1 MRPRNTLTPVALL
14 WMAFVAPLAAPAA
27 AQTATVADEARV
39 IVKYKEDSPLLR
51 RLTLA
56 AGGPPVDAQALGRRL
71 GLLLRAGAEVADR
84 THVLRAGGMTSRE
97 LAARLARES
106 DIEYAVPDQ
115 RRRRLA
121 APNDPLY
128 LAGPAVGGGVGGPL
142 AGQWYLRAPAG
153 EVQSSLDVE
162 TAWNYTTG
170 NSNIVVAV
178 IDTGV
183 RFDHPDLLRVA
194 AGGNLLPG
202 YDMIS
207 DVDVA
212 NDGDGRDADP
222 SDPGDWLT
230 LDEVRKVGGPFA
242 NCSDAAEDSSWH
254 GTQTSGVI
262 GALTNNGLG
271 MASVGRNVRV
281 LPVRALG
288 KCGGFD
294 SDIIAAMRWA
304 AGLPVAGVP
313 VNRTPARVLNLS
325 LGGDGV
331 CDAAYRDALT
341 EITARGTVVVAA
353 AGNSAGHAVST
364 PANCPGV
371 IAVGGLRHVGT
382 KVGFSDLGPE
392 VALSAPGGNCVD
404 VGLGDPC
411 RYPILTTSNAGT
423 TTPLTDAAG
432 GSIYTD
438 SFNASLGTSFAAP
451 LVAGTAA
458 LMLSAQPALS
468 PLALRTLLQDTARPF
483 PTRGGENANGTS
495 VPQCTVPQFN
505 GSTPID
511 QFQCYCTTA
520 TCGAG
525 MLDAGAAVVA
535 ALGLQARITVSPR
548 SPVAGAAVTLSAAQS
563 AVASVRNIVAYE
575 WAITDGG
582 GIVTGFAGAA
592 DGVTA
597 LVVPFSA
604 GRFSVSLTVTDNTGL
619 RATTKSTLDVYAS
632 IDGLNF
638 QGLWWN
644 APAGSEAGWGINF
657 AHQGDVIFATW
668 FTYDATGRAWWLSM
682 TAERSGVN
690 TFTGTL
696 YRTTGP
702 AFSAVPFDPTQ
713 VQRIPVGG
721 GTLTFL
727 DGNNGS
733 FAYTVNGIPQTKSVT
748 RQVFGPL
755 PTCTFGGQP
764 NLALATNYQDLWYAA
779 PAASES
785 GWGVNLTHQGDTIFA
800 TWFTYDVDGTPMWLS
815 ATLGKVGAAAYTGA
829 LMRTSG
835 PAFNAVPFNPNA
847 VTRSEAG
854 TATITFANGNA
865 ASFAYEVN
873 DRTIVVRQTKFITR
887 QVFRVPGTV
896 CQ

>member
-1 MRPRNTLTPVALL
+1 
-14 WMAFVAPLAAPAA
+14 MAFVALLSAPSVAQTPAA
-27 AQTATVADEARV
+27 AGEARV
-39 IVKYKEDSPLLR
+39 IVKYRADSPLLR
-51 RLTLA
+51 RLALA
-56 AGGPPVDAQALGRRL
+56 AGGPRADAQALGRRL

-84 THVLRAGGMTSRE
+84 THVIRAGGMTSRE
-97 LAARLARES
+97 LASRLARES

-128 LAGPAVGGGVGGPL
+128 LAGPAVGGGAGGPA

-162 TAWNYTTG
+162 TAWDYTTG
-170 NSNIVVAV
+170 NSSIVVAV

-183 RFDHPDLLRVA
+183 RFDHPDLLHIA

-230 LDEVRKVGGPFA
+230 LDEVQLVGGPFEDCA
-242 NCSDAAEDSSWH
+242 SAAEDSSWH
-254 GTQTSGVI
+254 GTQISGLI

-281 LPVRALG
+281 LPVRGLG

-294 SDIIAAMRWA
+294 SDIIAGMRWA
-304 AGLPVAGVP
+304 VGLPVAGVP
-313 VNRTPARVLNLS
+313 FNPTPARVLNLS
-325 LGGDGV
+325 LGGDGA
-331 CDAAYRDALT
+331 CEWAYRDALA
-341 EITARGTVVVAA
+341 EITALGAVVVAA

-392 VALSAPGGNCVD
+392 IALGAPAGNCVD
-404 VGLGDPC
+404 VGFGDPC

-423 TTPLTDAAG
+423 TTPRVDAAG

-438 SFNASLGTSFAAP
+438 SFNASVGTSFAAP

-458 LMLSAQPALS
+458 LMLSAQPALT
-468 PLALRTLLQDTARPF
+468 PFGVRTLLQGTARPF
-483 PTRGGENANGTS
+483 PIRGAENADGAP
-495 VPQCTVPQFN
+495 VPQCTAPRFN
-505 GSTPID
+505 GSTPVD
-511 QFQCYCTTA
+511 QLQCYCTTA

-525 MLDAGAAVVA
+525 MLDAGAAVAA
-535 ALGLQARITVSPR
+535 ALGLQARITVSPG
-548 SPVAGAAVTLSAAQS
+548 SPVAGAAVTLSGAQS
-563 AVASVRNIVAYE
+563 VVASGRNIVAYQ

-582 GIVTGFAGAA
+582 GIVTGFTGAA
-592 DGVTA
+592 DSVTA
-597 LVVPFSA
+597 LVVPSSA
-604 GRFSVSLTVTDNTGL
+604 GRFSTSLTVTDSTGL
-619 RATTKSTLDVYAS
+619 RATTKSTLDVSAP

-668 FTYDATGRAWWLSM
+668 FTYDANGRAWWLSM
-682 TAERSGVN
+682 TAERSGAN
-690 TFTGTL
+690 TFAGTL
-696 YRTTGP
+696 YRTRGP
-702 AFSAVPFDPTQ
+702 AYSAVPFDPAQ

-721 GTLTFL
+721 GTLTFI
-727 DGNNGS
+727 DGNNGG
-733 FAYTVNGIPQTKSVT
+733 FAYTVNGITQTKSIT

-785 GWGVNLTHQGDTIFA
+785 GWGINLAHQGDTIFA

-815 ATLGKVGAAAYTGA
+815 ATLGKVGARAYTGA
-829 LMRTSG
+829 LIRTSG

-847 VTRSEAG
+847 VTRSQAG

-873 DRTIVVRQTKFITR
+873 DRANVVLPTKAITR
-887 QVFRVPGTV
+887 QVFRAPGTG

>member
-1 MRPRNTLTPVALL
+1 MTFVALL
-14 WMAFVAPLAAPAA
+14 SAPSVAQTPAA
-27 AQTATVADEARV
+27 AGEARV
-39 IVKYKEDSPLLR
+39 IVKYKADSPLLR
-51 RLTLA
+51 RLALA
-56 AGGPPVDAQALGRRL
+56 AGGPRADAQALGRRL
-71 GLLLRAGAEVADR
+71 GLLLQAGAEVADR
-84 THVLRAGGMTSRE
+84 THVIRAGGMTSRE
-97 LAARLARES
+97 LASRLARES

-121 APNDPLY
+121 APSDPLY
-128 LAGPAVGGGVGGPL
+128 LAGPAIGGGAGGPT

-153 EVQSSLDVE
+153 DVQSSLDVE

-170 NSNIVVAV
+170 NSSIVVAV

-212 NDGDGRDADP
+212 NDGDGRDADA

-230 LDEVRKVGGPFA
+230 LKEIRTVGGPFED
-242 NCSDAAEDSSWH
+242 CSDAAEDSSWH
-254 GTQTSGVI
+254 GTQTSGLI
-262 GALTNNGLG
+262 GALTNNGRG

-294 SDIIAAMRWA
+294 SDIIAGMRWA
-304 AGLPVAGVP
+304 AGLPVAGLP
-313 VNRTPARVLNLS
+313 INPTPARVLNLS
-325 LGGDGV
+325 LGGDGA
-331 CDAAYRDALT
+331 CEAAYRDALT
-341 EITARGTVVVAA
+341 EITARGAVVVVS
-353 AGNSAGHAVST
+353 AGNSAGHAVSA

-392 VALSAPGGNCVD
+392 VALSAPAGNCVD
-404 VGLGDPC
+404 VGFGDPC

-423 TTPLTDAAG
+423 TTPLADAAG

-438 SFNASLGTSFAAP
+438 SFNATLGTSFSAP

-458 LMLSAQPALS
+458 LMLSAQPALAPS
-468 PLALRTLLQDTARPF
+468 ALRTLLQDTARPF
-483 PTRGGENANGTS
+483 PTTGGENGDGTS

-505 GSTPID
+505 RSTPVD
-511 QFQCYCTTA
+511 QLQCYCTTA

-525 MLDAGAAVVA
+525 MLDAGAAVAA
-535 ALGLQARITVSPR
+535 ALGLSKPVSP
-548 SPVAGAAVTLSAAQS
+548 
-563 AVASVRNIVAYE
+563 
-575 WAITDGG
+575 
-582 GIVTGFAGAA
+582 
-592 DGVTA
+592 
-597 LVVPFSA
+597 
-604 GRFSVSLTVTDNTGL
+604 
-619 RATTKSTLDVYAS
+619 
-632 IDGLNF
+632 LNV

-668 FTYDATGRAWWLSM
+668 FTYDASGRAWWLSM
-682 TAERSGVN
+682 TAQRSGAN

-696 YRTTGP
+696 YQTTGP
-702 AFSAVPFDPTQ
+702 PYSAVPFNPAQ
-713 VQRIPVGG
+713 VQRLAVGV
-721 GTLTFL
+721 GTLTFT

-733 FAYTVNGIPQTKSVT
+733 FAYAVNGIVRAKSIT
-748 RQVFGPL
+748 RQAFGPL

-764 NLALATNYQDLWYAA
+764 DLALATNYQDLWYAA
-779 PAASES
+779 PAESES

-800 TWFTYDVDGTPMWLS
+800 TWFTYDVNGTPMWLS
-815 ATLGKVGAAAYTGA
+815 TTLAKVGAGAYTGA
-829 LMRTSG
+829 LIRTSG
-835 PAFNAVPFNPNA
+835 PGFNAALFSPDA
-847 VTRSEAG
+847 VSRTVVG
-854 TATITFANGNA
+854 TATLTFTNGNA
-865 ASFAYEVN
+865 GSFFYQVS
-873 DRTIVVRQTKFITR
+873 DGIKVVTQTKAITR
-887 QVFRVPGTV
+887 QVFRSPGTV
-896 CQ
+896 CH

>member
-1 MRPRNTLTPVALL
+1 
-14 WMAFVAPLAAPAA
+14 
-27 AQTATVADEARV
+27 
-39 IVKYKEDSPLLR
+39 
-51 RLTLA
+51 
-56 AGGPPVDAQALGRRL
+56 
-71 GLLLRAGAEVADR
+71 
-84 THVLRAGGMTSRE
+84 MTSRE
-97 LAARLARES
+97 LASRLARES

-128 LAGPAVGGGVGGPL
+128 LAGPAVGGGAGGP
-142 AGQWYLRAPAG
+142 AVGQWYLRAPAG

-170 NSNIVVAV
+170 NSTIVVAV

-207 DVDVA
+207 DVDTA

-230 LDEVRKVGGPFA
+230 LDEVRKVGGPFED
-242 NCSDAAEDSSWH
+242 CSDAAEDSSWH
-254 GTQTSGVI
+254 GTQISGLI

-281 LPVRALG
+281 LPVRVLG

-294 SDIIAAMRWA
+294 SDIIAGMRWA
-304 AGLPVAGVP
+304 VGLPVAGVP
-313 VNRTPARVLNLS
+313 INPTPARVLNLS
-325 LGGDGV
+325 LGGDGA

-341 EITARGTVVVAA
+341 EITARGAVVVAA
-353 AGNSAGHAVST
+353 AGNSAGHAVSA
-364 PANCPGV
+364 PANCPGI

-392 VALSAPGGNCVD
+392 VALSAPAGNCVD
-404 VGLGDPC
+404 VGFGDPC
-411 RYPILTTSNAGT
+411 RYPILTTSNAGS

-438 SFNASLGTSFAAP
+438 SFNASMGTSFSAP
-451 LVAGTAA
+451 LVAGTVA
-458 LMLSAQPALS
+458 LMLSAQPALAPS
-468 PLALRTLLQDTARPF
+468 ALRTLLQDTARPF
-483 PTRGGENANGTS
+483 PTTGGENGDGTP
-495 VPQCTVPQFN
+495 VPQCTAPQFN
-505 GSTPID
+505 GSTPVD
-511 QFQCYCTTA
+511 QLQCYCTTA

-525 MLDAGAAVVA
+525 MLDAGAAVAA
-535 ALGLQARITVSPR
+535 ALGLSKPVSP
-548 SPVAGAAVTLSAAQS
+548 
-563 AVASVRNIVAYE
+563 
-575 WAITDGG
+575 
-582 GIVTGFAGAA
+582 F
-592 DGVTA
+592 
-597 LVVPFSA
+597 
-604 GRFSVSLTVTDNTGL
+604 
-619 RATTKSTLDVYAS
+619 
-632 IDGLNF
+632 NF

-644 APAGSEAGWGINF
+644 APAGSEAGWGINL

-668 FTYDATGRAWWLSM
+668 FTYDANGRAWWLSM
-682 TAERSGVN
+682 TAERSGAN

-702 AFSAVPFDPTQ
+702 AYSAVPFDPAQ

-721 GTLTFL
+721 GTLTFI

-733 FAYTVNGIPQTKSVT
+733 FAYAVNGITQTKSIA

-815 ATLGKVGAAAYTGA
+815 ATLGKAGAGAYTGA
-829 LMRTSG
+829 LIRTSG

-847 VTRSEAG
+847 VTRSNAG

-865 ASFAYEVN
+865 ASFAYEVT
-873 DRTIVVRQTKFITR
+873 DRTKVVLQTKAITR
-887 QVFRVPGTV
+887 QVFRAPGTV